1 MSFYGIFKGIVK
13 TVEGITEAD
22 GEKVMKGITG
32 TALSTA
38 GTIVKHVIDDQT
50 GENLSEQGE
59 QATDD

>member
-1 MSFYGIFKGIVK
+1 MSLYGIFKGIMK
-13 TVEGITEAD
+13 TAEGIVEAD

-38 GTIVKHVIDDQT
+38 GTVVTHVIDEQS

-59 QATDD
+59 QVTDD